1 MKDFRSDN
9 TLPASPE
16 ILDAIVRVNAGSMTS
31 YGGDDITARVR
42 RQCCEI
48 FETDVEVFPIL
59 SGIAGN
65 ALSVAALTAPWGAVF
80 CHAHAHIER
89 EELGAATFFSGGAKL
104 VPIDGADGKLDPAA
118 VAAAL
123 AATRKSDVAVP
134 ACLSITNATEAGTV
148 YSVDELNALGELA
161 RSANLRVQM
170 DGARFANAVAATGA
184 EPAEMAWRAGVD
196 ALAFGATKN
205 GAMSADVIVLFRKE
219 LAAELSVRIHR
230 GGHRPSK
237 MRFLSA
243 QLEAY
248 FTDGMWLRHA
258 RHANLM
264 AARLAEGIAPHVE
277 IVRRVDVNIV
287 FVRFPSAVAGALR
300 EEGFQF
306 AEWPIFGDDVYRLVT
321 GWTTTADDVDAFA
334 AAVRRKM
341 IEGGAQ

>member
-1 MKDFRSDN
+1 MIRDFRSDN
-9 TLPASPE
+9 VLPGAPE
-16 ILDAIVRVNAGSMTS
+16 ILDAVVRANAGSTTS
-31 YGGDDITARVR
+31 YGGDEITARVR

-104 VPIDGADGKLDPAA
+104 VPIDGADGKLHPDG
-118 VAAAL
+118 VNAAL
-123 AATRKSDVAVP
+123 AYARKTDMAVP

-148 YSVDELNALGELA
+148 YSVAELRALGELA
-161 RSANLRVQM
+161 RDAGLRVQM

-184 EPAEMAWRAGVD
+184 SPAEMSWRAGVD

-219 LAAELSVRIHR
+219 LAEELSIRIHR

-248 FTDGMWLRHA
+248 LTDGLWLRHA

-277 IVRRVDVNIV
+277 IVRPVDANIV
-287 FVRFPSAVAGALR
+287 FVRFPPAVAEGLR
-300 EEGFQF
+300 GDGFLF
-306 AEWPIFGDDVYRLVT
+306 SAWPIFGDDVYRLVT
-321 GWTTTADDVDAFA
+321 GYATAADDVDAFT
-334 AAVRRKM
+334 AAVRRK
-341 IEGGAQ
+341 IAP

>member
-1 MKDFRSDN
+1 MTQDFRSDN
-9 TLPASPE
+9 VLPAAPE
-16 ILDAIVRVNAGSMTS
+16 ILDAVVRANAGSMSS

-80 CHAHAHIER
+80 CHANAHIER
-89 EELGAATFFSGGAKL
+89 EELGAVTFFSNGAKL
-104 VPIDGADGKLDPAA
+104 VPIDGADGKLVPGA
-118 VAAAL
+118 VAEAL
-123 AATRKSDVAVP
+123 ASMRKSDVAVP

-148 YSVDELNALGELA
+148 YSVAELQALGELA

-170 DGARFANAVAATGA
+170 DGARFANAVAASGA
-184 EPAEMAWRAGVD
+184 SPAEMSWRAGVD

-205 GAMSADVIVLFRKE
+205 GAMSADLIVLFRKE
-219 LAAELSVRIHR
+219 LAEELSIRIHR

-237 MRFLSA
+237 MRFFSA

-248 FTDGMWLRHA
+248 LTDGLWLRHA

-264 AARLAEGIAPHVE
+264 AARLADRIAPPVE
-277 IVRRVDVNIV
+277 IVRRVDANIV
-287 FVRFPSAVAGALR
+287 FVRFAPALADALQ
-300 EEGFQF
+300 EDGFQF
-306 AEWPIFGDDVYRLVT
+306 AAWPILGDDVYRLVT
-321 GWTTTADDVDAFA
+321 GWATTEADVDAFA
-334 AAVRRKM
+334 AKIVG
-341 IEGGAQ
+341 GGAQ